1 MHAKSVCRYG
11 KLMLSSKLAYV
22 NMNVSR
28 TILALSVALLAQQ
41 AAVANPSADPYFRF
55 PAVRGDTVVFTAEG
69 DLWRTTI
76 AGGAATRLTTHPS
89 SETHAAISHDGK
101 WVAFAASYEG
111 AQEAYVMPIQGGLPK
126 RITFENG
133 GVTVLGWTAQG
144 EVLVSTENSTGPA
157 KHRVVAALDPV
168 KLVRRVLPLAD
179 ANDAVLDDAGR
190 TVYFTRMGLAM
201 TNDNVKSYRGG
212 AHAQLWRYDLGS
224 KTEAQ
229 LLFKGD
235 SVEARGN
242 NRRAMW
248 WNGRLYFISDAD
260 GADNLWTSL
269 PDGSDRREL
278 THHKAFDVR
287 TASLGDGRIVYQLGA
302 DLHVF
307 DIASGLD
314 TLLHANLV
322 SDFDQQRLRRV
333 KSPLDALTGIEVA
346 SKGERIVLTARGRV
360 TIAGTGSQR
369 RVEIA
374 VPEGARARG
383 AVFSHDDKWVY
394 AIADTS
400 GENEIWRYAANG
412 AGHGERLTTD
422 GASHRS
428 ALYPSPDGKWLAHTD
443 KKGRTWLLDLA
454 TRTNVIIDDAGAVG
468 LDRSDQVVWSPDSR
482 NLAFV
487 RAGSSERRDQI
498 GMFNLATRAISFVT
512 TDRYEASSPAFSP
525 DGKWLYFLSARHFN
539 VGNTSVWGDRNMG
552 PVFDKRVG
560 VFALALQPDVRF
572 PFKPEDELTAPEE
585 KSPEAAAKAAVK
597 SPGAE
602 EADAAKSAAVAAAA
616 AAAEAKGA
624 GAGKPAQPTPAIVYT
639 GLRERLYEVP
649 VAPGNYRALAVDDK
663 RLYLLEAGDDEA
675 AKGTLKTVAITRNA
689 PQLETFAASV
699 REFGLSTDR
708 KHVFYRTYAKGTP
721 GDMLIVDAAAKA
733 PADLAKAKVKIDDWA
748 VSSNPRMEWQEMFND
763 AWRMHRDFLYDA
775 NMRGIDWNAVRARYA
790 PLVERVTDRAELD
803 DVLGMMVGEVGA
815 LHSQIRPGDVRRAAA
830 EGTPASL
837 GAVLSRVADGY
848 RVDHV
853 YRSEPELP
861 LESGP
866 LAAPDVNVR
875 EGDIITAVNGKSLVE
890 ARDIADLLLDTA
902 GKQVLLHVKGANGK
916 SRAVIV
922 TPATMATH
930 ASLRYADWEQ
940 GRAHQVDTAS
950 KGKIGYLHLRA
961 MVGRDIDAFARD
973 FYANINKD
981 GLIIDV
987 RRNNGGNIDSWIIEK
1002 LLRRSWAFWSS
1013 NGKQPYSN
1021 MQNTFRGHLV
1031 VLMDELTYSDG
1042 ETFAAGVKALKLGPL
1057 VGKRS
1062 AGAGVWLSDGN
1073 GLLDNGMARVAE
1085 NGQFSSDGEWLIE
1098 GVGVTPDVEVDNLP
1112 HETFNGR
1119 DRQLEVALE
1128 LLEKKMKEQP
1138 VKQWKP
1144 AAIPALKR

>member
-1 MHAKSVCRYG
+1 
-11 KLMLSSKLAYV
+11 
-22 NMNVSR
+22 MNVSR
-28 TILALSVALLAQQ
+28 TFLAPSLSVLLALISQQ
-41 AAVANPSADPYFRF
+41 AGAADPYYRF
-55 PAVRGDTVVFTAEG
+55 PAVRGDTIVFTAEG
-69 DLWRTTI
+69 DLWRTSI
-76 AGGAATRLTTHPS
+76 AGGKATRLTTHPS

-101 WVAFAASYEG
+101 FVAFAASYEG
-111 AQEAYVMPIQGGLPK
+111 AQEAYVMPIEGGLPK

-144 EVLVSTENSTGPA
+144 EVLASIENPVGPG
-157 KHRVVAALDPV
+157 KHRVVAAIDPL
-168 KLVRRVLPLAD
+168 KLSRRVLPLAD
-179 ANDAVLDDAGR
+179 ANDAVLDDSGR
-190 TVYFTRMGLAM
+190 TVYFTRMGLSM
-201 TNDNVKSYRGG
+201 TNGNVKSYRGG
-212 AHAQLWRYDLGS
+212 AHAQLWRFDLNS
-224 KTEAQ
+224 KNEAQ
-229 LLFKGD
+229 PVFRGD
-235 SVEARGN
+235 PAN

-248 WNGRLYFISDAD
+248 WKGRLYFISDAG

-278 THHKAFDVR
+278 THHKEWDVR
-287 TASLGDGRIVYQLGA
+287 TASLGDGRIAYQLGA

-307 DIASGLD
+307 DIASGQD
-314 TLLHANLV
+314 SILHASLV

-333 KSPLDALTGIEVA
+333 KSPLDVLTGIEVA
-346 SKGERIVLTARGRV
+346 SKAERIVLTARGRV
-360 TIAGTGSQR
+360 TVAGTGSHR

-400 GENEIWRYAANG
+400 GENEIWRYAADG
-412 AGHGERLTTD
+412 SGHGERLTTD

-454 TRTNVIIDDAGAVG
+454 ARTNVIIDDAGEAG
-468 LDRSDQVVWSPDSR
+468 LERSDQVVWSPDSR

-487 RAGSSERRDQI
+487 RAGSSARRDQI
-498 GMFNLATRAISFVT
+498 GMFNLATRAIAFVT
-512 TDRYEASSPAFSP
+512 TDRYEAGSPAFSP

-539 VGNTSVWGDRNMG
+539 LGNASVWGDRNMG

-572 PFKPEDELTAPEE
+572 PFKPEDELTRPEE
-585 KSPEAAAKAAVK
+585 KSPEAAARAAVK
-597 SPGAE
+597 SPGADE
-602 EADAAKSAAVAAAA
+602 PDGARSAAVAAAA
-616 AAAEAKGA
+616 AATNAA
-624 GAGKPAQPTPAIVYT
+624 GKDKPAQPTPAIVYA
-639 GLRERLYEVP
+639 GLPERLYEVP

-675 AKGTLKTVAITRNA
+675 GKGLLKTLAIARSS
-689 PQLETFAASV
+689 PQPDTFATNV

-708 KHVFYRTYAKGTP
+708 KHVFYRTWARGLP

-733 PADLAKAKVKIDDWA
+733 PADLSRAKVKVDDWA
-748 VSSNPRMEWQEMFND
+748 VSSNPRMEWKQMFND

-815 LHSQIRPGDVRRAAA
+815 LHSQIRPGDVRRAAS
-830 EGTPASL
+830 EGLPASL

-861 LESGP
+861 SESGP
-866 LAAPDVNVR
+866 LAAPDVNVK
-875 EGDIITAVNGKSLVE
+875 EGDIITAVNGKSLAE

-902 GKQVLLHVKGANGK
+902 GKQVLLNVKSPGGK

-922 TPATMATH
+922 TPVSMAAH

-940 GRAHQVDTAS
+940 GRAQQVDTAS
-950 KGKIGYLHLRA
+950 KGRIGYLHLRA
-961 MVGRDIDAFARD
+961 MVARDINAFARD

-1031 VLMDELTYSDG
+1031 VLVDELTYSDG

-1057 VGKRS
+1057 VGKRT

-1098 GVGVTPDVEVDNLP
+1098 GVGVTPDVEVENLP

-1119 DRQLEVALE
+1119 DRQLEAAIG
-1128 LLEKKMKEQP
+1128 LLEKTLKEQP
-1138 VKQWKP
+1138 VKPWKP
-1144 AAIPALKR
+1144 MAIPALKHGEQGR

>member
-1 MHAKSVCRYG
+1 
-11 KLMLSSKLAYV
+11 
-22 NMNVSR
+22 MNLSR
-28 TILALSVALLAQQ
+28 TILALSLALSSAQ
-41 AAVANPSADPYFRF
+41 AGAADPYFRF

-69 DLWRTTI
+69 DLWRTTL
-76 AGGAATRLTTHPS
+76 AGGKATRLTTHPS

-101 WVAFAASYEG
+101 FVAFAASYEG
-111 AQEAYVMPIQGGLPK
+111 AQEAYVMPLEGGLPK

-157 KHRVVAALDPV
+157 KHRVVAALNPASL
-168 KLVRRVLPLAD
+168 KRRVLPLAD

-190 TVYFTRMGLAM
+190 TVYFTRMGLSM

-212 AHAQLWRYDLGS
+212 AHAQLWRFDLQG
-224 KTEAQ
+224 KGEAEP
-229 LLFKGD
+229 LFKGD
-235 SVEARGN
+235 PAN

-248 WNGRLYFISDAD
+248 WQGRLYFVSDAG
-260 GADNLWTSL
+260 GADNLWTAN
-269 PDGSDRREL
+269 PDGSGRRQL
-278 THHKAFDVR
+278 TNHKDWDVR
-287 TASLGDGRIVYQLGA
+287 TASLGDGRIAYQLGA
-302 DLHVF
+302 DLHIF
-307 DIASGLD
+307 DIASGAD
-314 TLLHANLV
+314 SLLKASLL
-322 SDFDQQRLRRV
+322 SDFDQQRMRRV
-333 KSPLDALTGIEVA
+333 KSPLDALTSIEVA
-346 SKGERIVLTARGRV
+346 NKAERIVLTARGRV
-360 TIAGTGSQR
+360 TIAGTGSHR

-400 GENEIWRYAANG
+400 GENEIWRYAADG
-412 AGHGERLTTD
+412 SGHGERLTMD
-422 GASHRS
+422 GASHRRN
-428 ALYPSPDGKWLAHTD
+428 LYPSPDGKWLAHTD

-454 TRTNVIIDDAGAVG
+454 AKTNVIIDDAGLEG
-468 LDRSDQVVWSPDSR
+468 LDPSDQVVWSPDSR

-487 RAGSSERRDQI
+487 RVGSSERRDQI
-498 GMFNLATRAISFVT
+498 GMYNLAAKALSFVT

-525 DGKWLYFLSARHFN
+525 DGKWLYFLSARNFK
-539 VGNTSVWGDRNMG
+539 VGNVSVWSDRNMG

-560 VFALALQPDVRF
+560 VYALALQADSRF
-572 PFKPEDELTAPEE
+572 PFKPEDELTKPEE
-585 KSPEAAAKAAVK
+585 KSPEAAARAAVK
-597 SPGAE
+597 APGSE
-602 EADAAKSAAVAAAA
+602 EGEKTAAIAAAAAVAAASKA
-616 AAAEAKGA
+616 GSEAGSKSA
-624 GAGKPAQPTPAIVYT
+624 KAPTPGIVYA

-649 VAPGNYRALAVDDK
+649 VEAGNYRALAVDDK

-675 AKGTLKTVAITRNA
+675 AKGTLKSLAITRSA
-689 PQLETFAASV
+689 PQPETFAASV

-708 KHVFYRTYAKGTP
+708 KHLFYRTYAKGAP
-721 GDMLIVDAAAKA
+721 GDMLVVDAGAKA
-733 PADLAKAKVKIDDWA
+733 PADLSRSKIKIDDWA
-748 VSSNPRMEWQEMFND
+748 VSSNPRLEWKQMFND

-775 NMRGIDWNAVRARYA
+775 RMRGIDWNAVRTRYA

-815 LHSQIRPGDVRRAAA
+815 LHSQIRPGDVRRAPS
-830 EGTPASL
+830 EGVPASL
-837 GAVLSRVADGY
+837 GAVLTRVADGY
-848 RVDHV
+848 RVDRV

-861 LESGP
+861 SEAGP
-866 LAAPDVNVR
+866 LAAPDVNVK

-902 GKQVLLHVKGANGK
+902 GKQVLLNVKRAGGPA
-916 SRAVIV
+916 RAVIV
-922 TPATMATH
+922 TPVPMARH

-940 GRAHQVDTAS
+940 GRAQQVDSVS

-961 MVGRDIDAFARD
+961 MVARDINAFARD
-973 FYANINKD
+973 FYANINKE

-1002 LLRRSWAFWSS
+1002 LLRRSWAFWAS
-1013 NGKQPYSN
+1013 NGRQPYSN

-1031 VLMDELTYSDG
+1031 VLVDELTYSDG

-1057 VGKRS
+1057 VGKRT

-1073 GLLDNGMARVAE
+1073 GLADNGMARVAE
-1085 NGQFSSDGEWLIE
+1085 NGQFGADGEWLIE

-1112 HETFNGR
+1112 HETFVGR
-1119 DRQLEVALE
+1119 DRQLEVAIE

-1138 VKQWKP
+1138 VKPWKP
-1144 AAIPALKR
+1144 AAIPAIKR

>member
-1 MHAKSVCRYG
+1 MF
-11 KLMLSSKLAYV
+11 SSNLVSV

-28 TILALSVALLAQQ
+28 TILALSLALIGQQ
-41 AAVANPSADPYFRF
+41 AGAADPYFRF
-55 PAVRGDTVVFTAEG
+55 PAVRGETVVFTAEG
-69 DLWRTTI
+69 DLWRT
-76 AGGAATRLTTHPS
+76 AVGGGKATRLTTHPS
-89 SETHAAISHDGK
+89 SETQPAISHDGK
-101 WVAFAASYEG
+101 FVAFAASYEG
-111 AQEAYVMPIQGGLPK
+111 AQEAYVMPLEGGLPK

-133 GVTVLGWTAQG
+133 GVNVLGWTAQG
-144 EVLVSTENSTGPA
+144 EVLVSTENSTGPS

-168 KLVRRVLPLAD
+168 KLTRRVLPLAD

-190 TVYFTRMGLAM
+190 TVYFTRMGLSM
-201 TNDNVKSYRGG
+201 TNDNVKAYRGG
-212 AHAQLWRYDLGS
+212 AHAQLWRFDLGA

-229 LLFKGD
+229 QLFKD
-235 SVEARGN
+235 NAAN

-248 WNGRLYFISDAD
+248 WQGRLYFISDAG

-269 PDGSDRREL
+269 PDGSARREL
-278 THHKAFDVR
+278 THHKAWDVR
-287 TASLGDGRIVYQLGA
+287 TASLGDGRIAYQLGA

-307 DIASGLD
+307 DIASGQDALV
-314 TLLHANLV
+314 HASLV

-346 SKGERIVLTARGRV
+346 SKAERIVLTARGRV
-360 TIAGTGSQR
+360 TIAGTGSHR

-400 GENEIWRYAANG
+400 GENEIWRYAADG
-412 AGHGERLTTD
+412 SGHGERLTTD

-454 TRTNVIIDDAGAVG
+454 ARTNVIIDDAGQAG

-498 GMFNLATRAISFVT
+498 GMFNLANRTLAFVT

-539 VGNTSVWGDRNMG
+539 LGNASPWGDRNMG

-560 VFALALQPDVRF
+560 VYALALQPDVRF
-572 PFKPEDELTAPEE
+572 PFKPEDELTKPEE

-597 SPGAE
+597 LPGAD
-602 EADAAKSAAVAAAA
+602 EADSAKGAAVAAAS
-616 AAAEAKGA
+616 AAAEAKIKAA
-624 GAGKPAQPTPAIVYT
+624 GLDKPAAPTPAIVYA

-649 VAPGNYRALAVDDK
+649 VMPGNYRALAVDDK
-663 RLYLLEAGDDEA
+663 RLYLLDADQDPTKG
-675 AKGTLKTVAITRNA
+675 GTLKTVAITRST
-689 PQLETFAASV
+689 PQPETFAANV
-699 REFGLSTDR
+699 REFGLSSDH
-708 KHVFYRTYAKGTP
+708 KHVFYRTFARGTP

-748 VSSNPRMEWQEMFND
+748 VSSNPRLEWKQMFND

-815 LHSQIRPGDVRRAAA
+815 LHSQIRPGDVRRAAS

-837 GAVLSRVADGY
+837 GAVLTRVADGY

-861 LESGP
+861 SEAGP
-866 LAAPDVNVR
+866 LAAPDVQVR
-875 EGDIITAVNGKSLVE
+875 EGDIITAVNGKSLPE

-902 GKQVLLHVKGANGK
+902 GKQVLLHVKSPGAKNAK
-916 SRAVIV
+916 PRAVIV
-922 TPATMATH
+922 TPVSMATH

-940 GRAHQVDTAS
+940 GRAQQVEAAS

-961 MVGRDIDAFARD
+961 MVARDISAFARD
-973 FYANINKD
+973 FYANINKE

-1073 GLLDNGMARVAE
+1073 GLADNGMARVAE

-1138 VKQWKP
+1138 VKPWKP

>member
-1 MHAKSVCRYG
+1 
-11 KLMLSSKLAYV
+11 
-22 NMNVSR
+22 MNVSR
-28 TILALSVALLAQQ
+28 TILALSLALIGSQALA
-41 AAVANPSADPYFRF
+41 ADPYFRF

-69 DLWRTTI
+69 DLWRTTTN
-76 AGGAATRLTTHPS
+76 GGKATRLTTHPS
-89 SETHAAISHDGK
+89 AETHAAISHDGK
-101 WVAFAASYEG
+101 FVAFAASYEG
-111 AQEAYVMPIQGGLPK
+111 AQEAYVMPLEGGLPK

-157 KHRVVAALDPV
+157 KHRVVAALDPASL
-168 KLVRRVLPLAD
+168 KRRVLPLAD
-179 ANDAVLDDAGR
+179 ANDAVLDDSGR
-190 TVYFTRMGLAM
+190 TVFFTRMGLSM

-212 AHAQLWRYDLGS
+212 AHAQLWRFDLDA
-224 KTEAQ
+224 KREAEPV
-229 LLFKGD
+229 FKGD
-235 SVEARGN
+235 NAN

-248 WNGRLYFISDAD
+248 WKGRLYFISDAG
-260 GADNLWTSL
+260 GADNLWSSN
-269 PDGSDRREL
+269 PDGSDRRQL
-278 THHKAFDVR
+278 TQHKEWDVR
-287 TASLGDGRIVYQLGA
+287 TASLGDGRIAYQLGA
-302 DLHVF
+302 DLRVF
-307 DIASGLD
+307 DLAGGAD
-314 TLLHANLV
+314 TLLKATLL
-322 SDFDQQRLRRV
+322 SDFDQQRMRRV
-333 KSPLDALTGIEVA
+333 KSPLEALSSIEVA
-346 SKGERIVLTARGRV
+346 AKAERIVLTARGRV

-374 VPEGARARG
+374 VPEGARARA

-412 AGHGERLTTD
+412 SGHGERLTTD
-422 GASHRS
+422 GASHRRN
-428 ALYPSPDGKWLAHTD
+428 LYPSPDGKWLAHTD

-454 TRTNVIIDDAGAVG
+454 TKANVVIDDAGLEG
-468 LDRSDQVVWSPDSR
+468 LDPSDQVVWSPDSR

-487 RAGSSERRDQI
+487 RVGSLERRDQI
-498 GMFNLATRAISFVT
+498 GMFNLATRKTSFVT

-539 VGNTSVWGDRNMG
+539 LGNASPWGDRNMG

-560 VFALALQPDVRF
+560 VYALALQADVRF
-572 PFKPEDELTAPEE
+572 PFKPEDELTKPEE

-597 SPGAE
+597 ATDDASGDKNGAV
-602 EADAAKSAAVAAAA
+602 AAATAAAVAAAGT
-616 AAAEAKGA
+616 EKPKG
-624 GAGKPAQPTPAIVYT
+624 PTPPIAYS

-675 AKGTLKTVAITRNA
+675 AKGTLKTLAITRSA
-689 PQLETFAASV
+689 PQPETFVTNV

-708 KHVFYRTYAKGTP
+708 KHVYYRTFAKGTP
-721 GDMLIVDAAAKA
+721 GDMLIVDAGAKA
-733 PADLAKAKVKIDDWA
+733 PADLSKAKVKIDDWA
-748 VSSNPRMEWQEMFND
+748 VTSNPRLEWKQMFND

-775 NMRGIDWNAVRARYA
+775 KMRGVDWNAVRTRYA

-837 GAVLSRVADGY
+837 GAVLTRTPEGY
-848 RVDHV
+848 RVDRV

-861 LESGP
+861 SEAGP
-866 LAAPDVNVR
+866 LAAPDVDVK
-875 EGDIITAVNGKSLVE
+875 EGEIITAVNGKSLLE

-902 GKQVLLHVKGANGK
+902 GKQVLLNVKGANGK
-916 SRAVIV
+916 ARAVIV
-922 TPATMATH
+922 TPATMARH

-940 GRAHQVDTAS
+940 GRAQQVEASS

-961 MVGRDIDAFARD
+961 MVARDINAFARD
-973 FYANINKD
+973 FYANINKE
-981 GLIIDV
+981 GLVIDV

-1002 LLRRSWAFWSS
+1002 LLRRSWAFWAS

-1057 VGKRS
+1057 VGKRT

-1085 NGQFSSDGEWLIE
+1085 NGQFGADGEWLIE

-1112 HETFNGR
+1112 HETFAGR

-1138 VKQWKP
+1138 VKPWKP
-1144 AAIPALKR
+1144 AAIPAIKR

>member
-1 MHAKSVCRYG
+1 
-11 KLMLSSKLAYV
+11 
-22 NMNVSR
+22 MNLSR
-28 TILALSVALLAQQ
+28 TVLALSLALLGHN
-41 AAVANPSADPYFRF
+41 AAAADPYFRF
-55 PAVRGDTVVFTAEG
+55 PAVRGDTIVFTAEG
-69 DLWRTTI
+69 DLWRTSI
-76 AGGAATRLTTHPS
+76 AGGKAIRLTTHPS

-101 WVAFAASYEG
+101 LVAFAASYEG
-111 AQEAYVMPIQGGLPK
+111 AQEAYVMPIEGGLPK

-144 EVLVSTENSTGPA
+144 EVLVSTENSVGPS
-157 KHRVVAALDPV
+157 KHRVVAALDPL
-168 KLVRRVLPLAD
+168 KLTRRVLPLAD

-190 TVYFTRMGLAM
+190 TVYFTRMGLSM
-201 TNDNVKSYRGG
+201 TNDNVKAYRGG
-212 AHAQLWRYDLGS
+212 AHAQLWRFDLNS
-224 KTEAQ
+224 KSEAQ
-229 LLFKGD
+229 PLFKGESLD
-235 SVEARGN
+235 NHAN

-248 WNGRLYFISDAD
+248 WKGRLYFISDAG

-278 THHKAFDVR
+278 THHKEWDVR
-287 TASLGDGRIVYQLGA
+287 TASLGDGRIAYQLGA

-307 DIASGLD
+307 DIASGQDSLV
-314 TLLHANLV
+314 HASLV

-333 KSPLDALTGIEVA
+333 KSPLDALTSIEAA
-346 SKGERIVLTARGRV
+346 SKAERIVLTARGRV
-360 TIAGTGSQR
+360 TIAGTGSHR

-400 GENEIWRYAANG
+400 GENEIWRYAADG
-412 AGHGERLTTD
+412 SGHGERLTTD

-454 TRTNVIIDDAGAVG
+454 ARTNVIIDDAGQAG
-468 LDRSDQVVWSPDSR
+468 LERSDQVVWSPDSR

-487 RAGSSERRDQI
+487 RAGSAERRDQI

-512 TDRYEASSPAFSP
+512 TDRYESSSPAFSP
-525 DGKWLYFLSARHFN
+525 DGKWLYFLSARHFD
-539 VGNTSVWGDRNMG
+539 VGNTSVWSDRNMG

-572 PFKPEDELTAPEE
+572 PFKPEDELTEPEA
-585 KSPEAAAKAAVK
+585 KSAEAAAKAAVK
-597 SPGAE
+597 SPGAD
-602 EADAAKSAAVAAAA
+602 EADGAKGAAVAAAA
-616 AAAEAKGA
+616 AAAEAKAA
-624 GAGKPAQPTPAIVYT
+624 GSARPAAPTPAIVYT

-649 VAPGNYRALAVDDK
+649 VGPGNYRALAVDDK

-675 AKGTLKTVAITRNA
+675 AKGTLKTLAIARSS
-689 PQLETFAASV
+689 PQPETFAANV
-699 REFGLSTDR
+699 REFGLSADR
-708 KHVFYRTYAKGTP
+708 KHVFYRTYAKGAP

-733 PADLAKAKVKIDDWA
+733 PADLSKAKVKIDDWA
-748 VSSNPRMEWQEMFND
+748 VSSNPRMEWKQMFND

-775 NMRGIDWNAVRARYA
+775 NMRGIDWNAARARYA

-837 GAVLSRVADGY
+837 GAVLSRVTDGY

-861 LESGP
+861 SESGP
-866 LAAPDVNVR
+866 LAAPDVNVK
-875 EGDIITAVNGKSLVE
+875 EGDIITAVNGKSVLE

-902 GKQVLLHVKGANGK
+902 GKQVLLHVKRPGGK
-916 SRAVIV
+916 ARAVIV

-940 GRAHQVDTAS
+940 GRAQQVDTAS
-950 KGKIGYLHLRA
+950 KGRIGYLHLRA
-961 MVGRDIDAFARD
+961 MVARDIDAFARD
-973 FYANINKD
+973 FYANINKE

-1013 NGKQPYSN
+1013 NSKQPYSN

-1073 GLLDNGMARVAE
+1073 GLADNGMARVAE
-1085 NGQFSSDGEWLIE
+1085 NGQFGADGEWLIE

-1112 HETFNGR
+1112 YETFNGR

-1138 VKQWKP
+1138 VKPWKP

>member
-1 MHAKSVCRYG
+1 
-11 KLMLSSKLAYV
+11 
-22 NMNVSR
+22 MNVSR
-28 TILALSVALLAQQ
+28 TILALSLALVGQYAG
-41 AAVANPSADPYFRF
+41 AADPYFRF
-55 PAVRGDTVVFTAEG
+55 PAVRGDTIVFTAEG
-69 DLWRTTI
+69 DLWRTSI
-76 AGGAATRLTTHPS
+76 AGGKATRLTTHPS
-89 SETHAAISHDGK
+89 SETHAAISRDGK
-101 WVAFAASYEG
+101 YVAFVASYEG
-111 AQEAYVMPIQGGLPK
+111 AQEAYVMPIEGGLPK

-133 GVTVLGWTAQG
+133 GVAVLGWTAQG
-144 EVLVSTENSTGPA
+144 EVLVGMENPVGPA
-157 KHRVVAALDPV
+157 KRRVVAVLDPV
-168 KLVRRVLPLAD
+168 KLTRRVLPLAE
-179 ANDAVLDDAGR
+179 ANDAVLDDTGR
-190 TVYFTRMGLAM
+190 TVYFTRMGLSM

-212 AHAQLWRYDLGS
+212 AYAQLWRFDLGA
-224 KTEAQ
+224 KAEAQ
-229 LLFKGD
+229 PLFKG
-235 SVEARGN
+235 ETAN

-269 PDGSDRREL
+269 PDGSDRRAL
-278 THHKAFDVR
+278 THYKEWDVR
-287 TASLGDGRIVYQLGA
+287 SASLGDGHIVYQLGA

-307 DIASGLD
+307 DIASGRDALV
-314 TLLHANLV
+314 HASLV

-333 KSPLDALTGIEVA
+333 KSPLDALTSIDVA
-346 SKGERIVLTARGRV
+346 SKLERIVLTARGRV
-360 TIAGTGSQR
+360 TIAGTGSHR

-400 GENEIWRYAANG
+400 GENEIWRYAADG
-412 AGHGERLTTD
+412 SGHGERLTMD
-422 GASHRS
+422 GNGHRS

-454 TRTNVIIDDAGAVG
+454 SRTNVIIDDAGQAG
-468 LDRSDQVVWSPDSR
+468 LERSDQVVWSPDSR

-498 GMFNLATRAISFVT
+498 GMFNLASKAITFVT

-539 VGNTSVWGDRNMG
+539 VGTHSSVWGDRNMG

-560 VFALALQPDVRF
+560 VYALALQPSVRF
-572 PFKPEDELTAPEE
+572 PFKPEDELTQPEE

-597 SPGAE
+597 SPGLDE
-602 EADAAKSAAVAAAA
+602 QDGAKSAAVAAAA
-616 AAAEAKGA
+616 AAAEAKSKAA
-624 GAGKPAQPTPAIVYT
+624 GADKPAAPTPAIVYAD
-639 GLRERLYEVP
+639 LAKRLYEVP

-663 RLYLLEAGDDEA
+663 RLYLLDAGDDEA
-675 AKGTLKTVAITRNA
+675 AKGTLKTLAIARSS
-689 PQLETFAASV
+689 PQLDTFATGV
-699 REFGLSTDR
+699 RDFGLSSDR
-708 KHVFYRTYAKGTP
+708 KHVFYRTYAKGAP

-733 PADLAKAKVKIDDWA
+733 PADLSKAKVKIDDWA
-748 VSSNPRMEWQEMFND
+748 VSSNPRMEWTQMFND

-775 NMRGIDWNAVRARYA
+775 RMRGIDWNAVRVRYA

-803 DVLGMMVGEVGA
+803 DVLGMMIGEVGA

-837 GAVLSRVADGY
+837 GAVFSRVPEGY
-848 RVDHV
+848 RVDHI

-861 LESGP
+861 SESGP
-866 LAAPDVNVR
+866 LAAPDVDVK
-875 EGDIITAVNGKSLVE
+875 EGDIITAVNGKSLLE

-902 GKQVLLHVKGANGK
+902 GKQVLLNVKSAGDKGGRSQAGL
-916 SRAVIV
+916 RALIV
-922 TPATMATH
+922 TPVSMATH

-940 GRAHQVDTAS
+940 GRAQQVDTAS

-961 MVGRDIDAFARD
+961 MVARDIDAFARD

-1021 MQNTFRGHLV
+1021 MQSTFRGHLV
-1031 VLMDELTYSDG
+1031 VLTDELTYSDG
-1042 ETFAAGVKALKLGPL
+1042 ETFAAGIKALKLGPL
-1057 VGKRS
+1057 VGKRT

-1073 GLLDNGMARVAE
+1073 GLADNGMARVAE
-1085 NGQFSSDGEWLIE
+1085 NGQFATDGAWLIE
-1098 GVGVTPDVEVDNLP
+1098 GVGVIPDVEVDNLP
-1112 HETFNGR
+1112 YETFNGR
-1119 DRQLEVALE
+1119 DRQLEVAIE
-1128 LLEKKMKEQP
+1128 LIEKKLKEQP
-1138 VKQWKP
+1138 VAPWKP